1 MDSTSLDFDTDSIF
15 DLPLLEK
22 IKVKKIILVIGASDT
37 GKTTFIK
44 RLSSH
49 LWNNNA
55 GIVDLDTGQSTIGP
69 PATVSWGYAGEGG
82 TMKDFYFTGTTTPY
96 GSLVPFLTGSKIVTE
111 IALRMC
117 ERIIIDTTGLISGS
131 AGRVLKQFKIDL
143 LKPDCIVC
151 IERGDELR
159 HIMDVFRFQFLPYVL
174 RLRPSAQVIRR
185 TPVER
190 RRYRFQKF
198 IDYLEPSDLYMFDT
212 GCISIRFTRDILEPS
227 FFRNRVVSLRDRTGK
242 DVALGIVED
251 IIKSKRLLI
260 KSISGLKIEDIS
272 TIMIGRV
279 VIDYKSG
286 LLIDI

>member
-1 MDSTSLDFDTDSIF
+1 MESTGLEFDTDSIF
-15 DLPLLEK
+15 DSPLIEE
-22 IKVKKIILVIGASDT
+22 IKDKKIILVIGASDT

-44 RLSSH
+44 RLSKH
-49 LWNNNA
+49 LWDSNA

-69 PATVSWGYAGEGG
+69 PATVSWGYASQER
-82 TMKDFYFTGTTTPY
+82 MEDFYFTGTTTPY
-96 GSLVPFLTGSKIVTE
+96 GSMIPFLTGSKIVTE
-111 IALRMC
+111 IASKMC

-143 LKPDCIVC
+143 LKPDCIIC
-151 IERGDELR
+151 LERDDELK
-159 HIMDVFRFQFLPYVL
+159 HIIDVFRFQSLPHVL
-174 RLRPSAQVIRR
+174 RLRPSTRVVRR
-185 TPVER
+185 TSLER

-198 IDYLEPSDLYMFDT
+198 IDYLEPSDLYIFDT

-227 FFRNRVVSLRDRTGK
+227 LFRNRVVSLRDRRGK
-242 DVALGIVED
+242 DVTVGVIED
-251 IIKSKRLLI
+251 VIKRKTLLI